1 MNNKLR
7 AISFMFLI
15 EVCFIFQTEKTY
27 SQRTFALRHTAF
39 NIKGDVTI
47 IGNRVMTGAS
57 AIKNNDGT
65 TMSNIDLD
73 GNATTTLNSSS
84 ADLSLPAGAVVQ
96 WAGLYWAAR
105 SLNANRTKIKFKA
118 TSDVYTT
125 YTATQFD
132 NGNTIS
138 DLVGENHYQGFI
150 DVTTYI
156 QSKGST
162 TYWGGDVQTTTGN
175 DGTGFYGGW
184 SLIVV
189 YTDVAQPLRNITV
202 FDGYNAVYSSSVT
215 INVSGFLTPSASGFT
230 TKIGIVA
237 WEGDLYNTGDKMR
250 LNSNTAGNEVSNA
263 ANPSTNFFN
272 STISSSAARNP
283 NTTNNFGV
291 DFDYITSN
299 IALPTN
305 ATSTNVY
312 FITSGDLY
320 MPGAMVFTT
329 DVNPII
335 LPVELTSFKVS
346 CKNNYNELQWET
358 ASEHNND
365 FFSVQRSKNGKDFE
379 DVAKIKG
386 HGTTSIASTFTW
398 QDWNS
403 SSDSA
408 FYRLKQTDFNGDEKI
423 AKTVFVNC
431 NTESH
436 IDKNEITIF
445 PNPFSGKI
453 KITSKN
459 TIPAGTTLCI
469 LNNFGE
475 TVFKEAVLKQSNL
488 IECET
493 RKNLP
498 PGNYFLI
505 LRNESGIISK
515 NILQKF

>member
-1 MNNKLR
+1 
-7 AISFMFLI
+7 
-15 EVCFIFQTEKTY
+15 
-27 SQRTFALRHTAF
+27 
-39 NIKGDVTI
+39 
-47 IGNRVMTGAS
+47 
-57 AIKNNDGT
+57 
-65 TMSNIDLD
+65 
-73 GNATTTLNSSS
+73 
-84 ADLSLPAGAVVQ
+84 
-96 WAGLYWAAR
+96 
-105 SLNANRTKIKFKA
+105 
-118 TSDVYTT
+118 
-125 YTATQFD
+125 
-132 NGNTIS
+132 
-138 DLVGENHYQGFI
+138 
-150 DVTTYI
+150 
-156 QSKGST
+156 
-162 TYWGGDVQTTTGN
+162 
-175 DGTGFYGGW
+175 
-184 SLIVV
+184 
-189 YTDVAQPLRNITV
+189 
-202 FDGYNAVYSSSVT
+202 VYSSSVT

-488 IECET
+488 IECE
-493 RKNLP
+493 
-498 PGNYFLI
+498 
-505 LRNESGIISK
+505 IIS
-515 NILQKF
+515 